1 MEGVSFQ
8 LFVNV
13 IFTLITFLGGWVL
26 KVVFSGIKDLK
37 DEMEDL
43 RDGRREDYRELS
55 ERLHGVALSMPEKFV
70 AKDDFNTFSERMID
84 RFDRIDEKLDSLGRK

>member
-26 KVVFSGIKDLK
+26 KVVFSGIKDLR

-70 AKDDFNTFSERMID
+70 SKDDFNTFSERMID
-84 RFDRIDEKLDSLGRK
+84 RFDRIDEKLDSLSRK

>member
-13 IFTLITFLGGWVL
+13 VFTLITFLGGWVL
-26 KVVFSGIKDLK
+26 KVVFSGIKELK

-55 ERLHGVALSMPEKFV
+55 ERLHHVALSMPEKFV
-70 AKDDFNTFSERMID
+70 SKDDFNTFSERMID
-84 RFDRIDEKLDSLGRK
+84 RFDRLDEKIDGLAKK

>member
-13 IFTLITFLGGWVL
+13 VFTLITFLGGWVL
-26 KVVFSGIKDLK
+26 KVVFSGIKELR

-55 ERLHGVALSMPEKFV
+55 ERMHNVALSMPEKFV
-70 AKDDFNTFSERMID
+70 SKHDFNTFSERMID
-84 RFDRIDEKLDSLGRK
+84 RFDRLDEKIDSLVKK

>member
-26 KVVFSGIKDLK
+26 KVVFSGIKDIK

-70 AKDDFNTFSERMID
+70 SKDDFNTFSERMID
-84 RFDRIDEKLDSLGRK
+84 RFDRIDEKLDNLGKK

>member
-26 KVVFSGIKDLK
+26 KVVFSGIKDVK

-70 AKDDFNTFSERMID
+70 SKDDFNTFSERMID
-84 RFDRIDEKLDSLGRK
+84 RFDRIDEKLDNLGKK

>member
-70 AKDDFNTFSERMID
+70 SKDDFNTFSERMID

>member
-8 LFVNV
+8 LFINV
-13 IFTLITFLGGWVL
+13 VFTLITFLGGWVL
-26 KVVFSGIKDLK
+26 KVVFSGIKELR

-55 ERLHGVALSMPEKFV
+55 ERMHNVALSMPEKFV
-70 AKDDFNTFSERMID
+70 SKDDFNTFSERMID
-84 RFDRIDEKLDSLGRK
+84 RFDRLDEKIDTLAKK

>member
-13 IFTLITFLGGWVL
+13 VFTLITFLGGWVL
-26 KVVFSGIKDLK
+26 KVVFSGIKELK

-55 ERLHGVALSMPEKFV
+55 ERMHGVALSMPEKFV
-70 AKDDFNTFSERMID
+70 SKDDFNTFSERMID
-84 RFDRIDEKLDSLGRK
+84 RFDRIDEKLDNLTKK

>member
-13 IFTLITFLGGWVL
+13 VFTLITFLGGWVL
-26 KVVFSGIKDLK
+26 KVVFSGIKELR

-55 ERLHGVALSMPEKFV
+55 ERMHNVALSMPEKFV
-70 AKDDFNTFSERMID
+70 SKDDFNTFSERMID
-84 RFDRIDEKLDSLGRK
+84 RFDRLDEKLDGLAKN

>member
-26 KVVFSGIKDLK
+26 KIVFSGIKELK
-37 DEMEDL
+37 DEMEDI

-70 AKDDFNTFSERMID
+70 SKDDFNTFSERMID

>member
-26 KVVFSGIKDLK
+26 KIVFEGIKDLK
-37 DEMEDL
+37 DEMEDI

-70 AKDDFNTFSERMID
+70 SKDDFNTFSERMID
-84 RFDRIDEKLDSLGRK
+84 RFDRIDEKLDNLTKK

>member
-13 IFTLITFLGGWVL
+13 VFTLITFLGGWVL
-26 KVVFSGIKDLK
+26 KIVFSGIKELR

-55 ERLHGVALSMPEKFV
+55 ERMHGVALSMPEKFV
-70 AKDDFNTFSERMID
+70 SKDDFNTFSERMID
-84 RFDRIDEKLDSLGRK
+84 RFDRLDEKIDSLVKK

>member
-13 IFTLITFLGGWVL
+13 VFTLITFLGGWVL
-26 KVVFSGIKDLK
+26 KVVFSGIKELR

-55 ERLHGVALSMPEKFV
+55 ERMHNVALSMPEKFV
-70 AKDDFNTFSERMID
+70 SKDDFNTFSERMID
-84 RFDRIDEKLDSLGRK
+84 RFDRLDEKIDSLVKK

>member
-26 KVVFSGIKDLK
+26 KVVFSSIKDLK
-37 DEMEDL
+37 EEVEDL
-43 RDGRREDYRELS
+43 REGRRDDYRELS
-55 ERLHGVALSMPEKFV
+55 ERLHNVALSMPEKFV
-70 AKDDFNTFSERMID
+70 SKDDFNTFSERMID
-84 RFDRIDEKLDSLGRK
+84 RFDRIDQKLDTLGKK